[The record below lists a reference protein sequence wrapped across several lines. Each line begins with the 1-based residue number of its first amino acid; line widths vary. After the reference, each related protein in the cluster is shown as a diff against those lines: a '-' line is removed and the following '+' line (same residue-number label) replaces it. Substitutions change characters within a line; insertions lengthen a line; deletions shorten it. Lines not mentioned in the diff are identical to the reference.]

1 MIGKNIIQ
9 KLPSPSFILDEEE
22 LFRSITGFTE
32 ALKEFFSD
40 FTLCYSV
47 KTNALPY
54 LLNLVHSRDCFA
66 EVVSADEYHLAR
78 QCGYR
83 ESRIIYNGPMK
94 NKKTF
99 LEAVM
104 GGAIVNIE
112 TKRELKWLEELSK
125 DNIYKVGLRLNIN
138 ISRVSMEDAD
148 GGQDNSR
155 FGFSDETSDFSDALS
170 VIKKLPNVQL
180 SGIHIHRTVHSR
192 SVRFYKH
199 SIEYACEIIRKYH
212 LELDY
217 MDIGGGFFGIFP
229 EKPTYRDYVCAFRE
243 ALYGYGLDTLR
254 VIVEPG
260 NALVASCFH
269 YLSEVIDVKHVE
281 KEKWF
286 VTTDGSRND
295 VDPFFRKQNYL
306 YDLYAEKDS
315 PSVNEQIVSGC
326 TCLENDRLFCIKNG
340 PLLQLGDRILYR
352 NVGAYT
358 MCLSPLFI
366 RFFPC
371 VFAVKKNE
379 IILVRGKW
387 DAEEFLQ
394 KSIINN

>member
-1 MIGKNIIQ
+1 M
-9 KLPSPSFILDEEE
+9 
-22 LFRSITGFTE
+22 
-32 ALKEFFSD
+32 
-40 FTLCYSV
+40 
-47 KTNALPY
+47 
-54 LLNLVHSRDCFA
+54 
-66 EVVSADEYHLAR
+66 
-78 QCGYR
+78 
-83 ESRIIYNGPMK
+83 
-94 NKKTF
+94 
-99 LEAVM
+99 
-104 GGAIVNIE
+104 
-112 TKRELKWLEELSK
+112 
-125 DNIYKVGLRLNIN
+125 
-138 ISRVSMEDAD
+138 
-148 GGQDNSR
+148 
-155 FGFSDETSDFSDALS
+155 
-170 VIKKLPNVQL
+170 
-180 SGIHIHRTVHSR
+180 
-192 SVRFYKH
+192 
-199 SIEYACEIIRKYH
+199 
-212 LELDY
+212 
-217 MDIGGGFFGIFP
+217 
-229 EKPTYRDYVCAFRE
+229 
-243 ALYGYGLDTLR
+243 
-254 VIVEPG
+254 
-260 NALVASCFH
+260 ASCFH